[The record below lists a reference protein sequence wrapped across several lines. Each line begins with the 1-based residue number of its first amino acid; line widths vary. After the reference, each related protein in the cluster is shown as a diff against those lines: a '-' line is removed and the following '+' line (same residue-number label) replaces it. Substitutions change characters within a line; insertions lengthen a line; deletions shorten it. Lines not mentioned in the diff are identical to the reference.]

1 MIDLT
6 ASEEIADDA
15 RARANVLRLA
25 AAQALT
31 GANSA
36 VIFATGSIVGATLA
50 PNISLATV
58 PLSMYVLGLAAG
70 TLPTGAISRAYGR
83 RAAFIIGTG
92 CGVLTGALGAFAILH
107 GSFWLFCGATFLG
120 GLYGA
125 VAQSYRFA
133 AADGASA
140 AFRPKAVS
148 WVMAGGV
155 FAGVLGPQL
164 VQWTM
169 DVWPPYLFAFSFV
182 MQALVALVAMAVLA
196 GVDAPKPAA
205 TDLHGGRPLF
215 QIARHPRFIA
225 AALCGVIAYP
235 MMNLVMTSAPLAM
248 KMCGLTVS
256 DSNFGIQWH
265 IVAMYGPS
273 FFTGSLI
280 ARFGAPR
287 IVALGLSLEAVA
299 AMIGLS
305 GITAPHF
312 WATLIVL
319 GVGWNFGFVGASALV
334 LETHRPQERNKVQA
348 FNDFL
353 VFGMMAIGSFS
364 SGQLLANYGWSAVN
378 MVVFPPVLL
387 GLAVLSFVSFAKRR
401 AKLRAGGRVSRA
413 QYLEW
418 LPSADSS
425 LAIEVF
431 FRPVD
436 HAVRVTARRS
446 KKRWT
451 PPITP
456 SSTRPP
462 SATRAGASC
471 WSASCSRRLAGGSAS
486 TARASMSPNCTGC
499 AAGRRR

>member
-1 MIDLT
+1 MRLTGRRMARAASVDCVAACLHSAVNQQGWRSSGLWVEVPMIDMSAT
-6 ASEEIADDA
+6 DEIADDA
-15 RARANVLRLA
+15 RARSNVVRLA

-50 PNISLATV
+50 PDISLATV
-58 PLSMYVLGLAAG
+58 PLSMFVVGLAAG

-83 RAAFIIGTG
+83 RVAFIIGTG
-92 CGVLTGALGAFAILH
+92 CGVLTGLLAAYAILR
-107 GSFWLFCGATFLG
+107 GSFALFCCATFVG

-125 VAQSYRFA
+125 VSQSYRFA

-140 AFRPKAVS
+140 AYRPKAVS

-169 DVWPPYLFAFSFV
+169 DIWPPYLFAFSFV
-182 MQALVALVAMAVLA
+182 AQAGVAVVAMIVLS
-196 GVDAPKPAA
+196 GVDAPKPAPA
-205 TDLHGGRPLF
+205 DLHGGRPLLE
-215 QIARHPRFIA
+215 IARQPRFMA
-225 AALCGVIAYP
+225 AAICGVVSYP

-248 KMCGLTVS
+248 KMCGLSVS

-280 ARFGAPR
+280 GRFGAPK
-287 IVALGLSLEAVA
+287 IVALGLSLEAA
-299 AMIGLS
+299 AAAIGLS
-305 GITAPHF
+305 GITAMHF

-319 GVGWNFGFVGASALV
+319 GVGWNFSFVGASALV

-353 VFGMMAIGSFS
+353 VFGTMALGSFA

-378 MVVFPPVLL
+378 IVVFPPVLL
-387 GLAVLSFVSFAKRR
+387 GLAVLTLASFA
-401 AKLRAGGRVSRA
+401 
-413 QYLEW
+413 
-418 LPSADSS
+418 
-425 LAIEVF
+425 
-431 FRPVD
+431 
-436 HAVRVTARRS
+436 
-446 KKRWT
+446 
-451 PPITP
+451 
-456 SSTRPP
+456 
-462 SATRAGASC
+462 
-471 WSASCSRRLAGGSAS
+471 
-486 TARASMSPNCTGC
+486 
-499 AAGRRR
+499 RRRKRLQPISEFPDPSI

>member
-1 MIDLT
+1 MIDVT
-6 ASEEIADDA
+6 AADEIADDA
-15 RARANVLRLA
+15 RARSNVARLA

-50 PNISLATV
+50 PDISLATV
-58 PLSMYVLGLAAG
+58 PLSMYVVGLAAG

-83 RAAFIIGTG
+83 RVAFIIGAG
-92 CGVLTGALGAFAILH
+92 CGMLTGLLGAYAILR
-107 GSFWLFCGATFLG
+107 GSFVLFCFATFLG

-125 VAQSYRFA
+125 VSQSYRFA

-169 DVWPPYLFAFSFV
+169 DIWPPYLFAFSFL
-182 MQALVALVAMAVLA
+182 MQAAVALIAMAILV
-196 GVDAPKPAA
+196 GVDAPKPAPA
-205 TDLHGGRPLF
+205 DLHGGRPLLE
-215 QIARHPRFIA
+215 IARQPRFIA
-225 AALCGVIAYP
+225 AAFCGIVSYP

-248 KMCGLTVS
+248 QMCGLSVS

-280 ARFGAPR
+280 ARFGAPK
-287 IVALGLSLEAVA
+287 IVALGLVLEAAGAV
-299 AMIGLS
+299 IGLS
-305 GITAPHF
+305 GITAMHF

-319 GVGWNFGFVGASALV
+319 GVGWNLSFVGASALV

-353 VFGMMAIGSFS
+353 VFGMMAVGSFA

-378 MVVFPPVLL
+378 LVVFPPVLL
-387 GLAVLSFVSFAKRR
+387 GLAVLAFASLARRR
-401 AKLRAGGRVSRA
+401 ARSRA
-413 QYLEW
+413 VPEF
-418 LPSADSS
+418 PDPG
-425 LAIEVF
+425 I
-431 FRPVD
+431 
-436 HAVRVTARRS
+436 
-446 KKRWT
+446 
-451 PPITP
+451 
-456 SSTRPP
+456 
-462 SATRAGASC
+462 
-471 WSASCSRRLAGGSAS
+471 
-486 TARASMSPNCTGC
+486 
-499 AAGRRR
+499 

>member
-1 MIDLT
+1 MPMLDTT
-6 ASEEIADDA
+6 ATQEIADDA
-15 RARANVLRLA
+15 RARSNVLRLA
-25 AAQALT
+25 ASQALT

-50 PNISLATV
+50 PTISLATV

-83 RAAFIIGTG
+83 RTAFLIGTF
-92 CGVLTGALGAFAILH
+92 CGVLTGALGAFAILNA
-107 GSFWLFCGATFLG
+107 SFWLFCCATFLG

-125 VAQSYRFA
+125 VSQSYRFA

-140 AFRPKAVS
+140 TFRPKAVS

-169 DVWPPYLFAFSFV
+169 DIWPPYLFAFSFLV
-182 MQALVALVAMAVLA
+182 QAAVAVVAMVILA
-196 GVDAPKPAA
+196 GVDLPKPAPA
-205 TDLHGGRPLF
+205 DLHGGRPLF
-215 QIARHPRFIA
+215 AIVRQPRFIA

-235 MMNLVMTSAPLAM
+235 VMNLVMTSAPLAM

-256 DSNFGIQWH
+256 DSNFGLQWH

-273 FFTGSLI
+273 FFTGALI

-287 IVALGLSLEAVA
+287 IVAVGLSLEAVGA
-299 AMIGLS
+299 TIGLS
-305 GITAPHF
+305 GITAVHF
-312 WATLIVL
+312 WATLMVL

-334 LETHRPQERNKVQA
+334 LETHLPQERNKVQA

-353 VFGMMAIGSFS
+353 VFGMMAVGSFA

-387 GLAVLSFVSFAKRR
+387 GLAVLSFASFAKRR
-401 AKLRAGGRVSRA
+401 A
-413 QYLEW
+413 
-418 LPSADSS
+418 S
-425 LAIEVF
+425 LQA
-431 FRPVD
+431 VD
-436 HAVRVTARRS
+436 EFPDHG
-446 KKRWT
+446 
-451 PPITP
+451 I
-456 SSTRPP
+456 
-462 SATRAGASC
+462 
-471 WSASCSRRLAGGSAS
+471 
-486 TARASMSPNCTGC
+486 
-499 AAGRRR
+499 

>member
-1 MIDLT
+1 MLDVT
-6 ASEEIADDA
+6 SADEIADDV
-15 RARANVLRLA
+15 RVRSNVVRLA

-50 PNISLATV
+50 PDMSFATV
-58 PLSMYVLGLAAG
+58 PISMYVVGLAAG
-70 TLPTGAISRAYGR
+70 TLPTGAISRRFGR
-83 RAAFIIGTG
+83 RAAFVVGTG
-92 CGVLTGALGAFAILH
+92 LGTLTGLIGSFAILH
-107 GSFWLFCGATFLG
+107 ASFALFCLATFLG
-120 GLYGA
+120 GLYGS

-140 AFRPKAVS
+140 AYRPKAVS

-169 DVWPPYLFAFSFV
+169 DIWSPYLFAFSFLV
-182 MQALVALVAMAVLA
+182 QAAVALVAMGIVA
-196 GVDAPKPAA
+196 GVDMPKPAPA
-205 TDLHGGRPLF
+205 DLHGGRPLLTIVT
-215 QIARHPRFIA
+215 QPRFIA
-225 AALCGVIAYP
+225 AALCGVISYP

-248 KMCGLTVS
+248 KMCGLSLS

-273 FFTGSLI
+273 FFTGALI
-280 ARFGAPR
+280 ARFGAPK
-287 IVALGLSLEAVA
+287 IVAAGLLLEAGA
-299 AMIGLS
+299 ATIGLS
-305 GITAPHF
+305 GITAMHF

-319 GVGWNFGFVGASALV
+319 GIGWNFSFIGASALV

-387 GLAVLSFVSFAKRR
+387 GLAALSLASFA
-401 AKLRAGGRVSRA
+401 
-413 QYLEW
+413 
-418 LPSADSS
+418 
-425 LAIEVF
+425 
-431 FRPVD
+431 
-436 HAVRVTARRS
+436 
-446 KKRWT
+446 
-451 PPITP
+451 
-456 SSTRPP
+456 
-462 SATRAGASC
+462 
-471 WSASCSRRLAGGSAS
+471 
-486 TARASMSPNCTGC
+486 
-499 AAGRRR
+499 RRRKARLESAMGEFPDAI

>member
-1 MIDLT
+1 MIDVT
-6 ASEEIADDA
+6 AVDEISGDV
-15 RARANVLRLA
+15 RARSNVVRLA

-50 PNISLATV
+50 PSISLATV
-58 PLSMYVLGLAAG
+58 PLSMYVVGLAAG

-83 RAAFIIGTG
+83 RVAFIIGTG
-92 CGVLTGALGAFAILH
+92 CGALTGLLGAFAILR
-107 GSFWLFCGATFLG
+107 GSFVLFCCATFLG

-125 VAQSYRFA
+125 VSQSYRFA

-169 DVWPPYLFAFSFV
+169 DIWPPYLFAFSFV
-182 MQALVALVAMAVLA
+182 VQAAVALIAMAVLV
-196 GVDAPKPAA
+196 GVDAPKPAPS
-205 TDLHGGRPLF
+205 DLHGGRPLVDIVR
-215 QIARHPRFIA
+215 QPRFIA
-225 AALCGVIAYP
+225 AALCGIVSYP

-248 KMCGLTVS
+248 KMCGLSVS

-287 IVALGLSLEAVA
+287 IVALGLSLEAA
-299 AMIGLS
+299 GAMIGLS
-305 GITAPHF
+305 GITAMHF

-319 GVGWNFGFVGASALV
+319 GVGWNFSFVGASALV

-353 VFGMMAIGSFS
+353 VFGMMAVGSFS

-387 GLAVLSFVSFAKRR
+387 GLAVLVAASFAKRR
-401 AKLRAGGRVSRA
+401 AAPQQVP
-413 QYLEW
+413 EFPD
-418 LPSADSS
+418 PS
-425 LAIEVF
+425 I
-431 FRPVD
+431 
-436 HAVRVTARRS
+436 
-446 KKRWT
+446 
-451 PPITP
+451 
-456 SSTRPP
+456 
-462 SATRAGASC
+462 
-471 WSASCSRRLAGGSAS
+471 
-486 TARASMSPNCTGC
+486 
-499 AAGRRR
+499 

>member
-1 MIDLT
+1 MIDMT
-6 ASEEIADDA
+6 AADEIAGDA
-15 RARANVLRLA
+15 GARSNVVRLA

-50 PNISLATV
+50 PDISLATV

-83 RAAFIIGTG
+83 RTAFIIGTF
-92 CGVLTGALGAFAILH
+92 CGVLTGALAAVAVLYA
-107 GSFWLFCGATFLG
+107 SFWLFCGATFLG

-133 AADGASA
+133 AADGGSA
-140 AFRPKAVS
+140 AYRSKAVS

-169 DVWPPYLFAFSFV
+169 DIWPPFLFAFSFV
-182 MQALVALVAMAVLA
+182 VQAAVALVAMAIVA
-196 GVDAPKPAA
+196 GVEAPKPAPS
-205 TDLHGGRPLF
+205 DFHGGRPLF
-215 QIARHPRFIA
+215 EIVRQPRFIA

-248 KMCGLTVS
+248 KMCGLSVS

-287 IVALGLSLEAVA
+287 IVALGLSLEAA
-299 AMIGLS
+299 GAMIGLS
-305 GITAPHF
+305 GITAMHF

-353 VFGMMAIGSFS
+353 VFGTMALGSFS

-378 MVVFPPVLL
+378 IVVFPPVLL
-387 GLAVLSFVSFAKRR
+387 GLAVLAVASFAKQR
-401 AKLRAGGRVSRA
+401 AASQQVP
-413 QYLEW
+413 EFPD
-418 LPSADSS
+418 PS
-425 LAIEVF
+425 I
-431 FRPVD
+431 
-436 HAVRVTARRS
+436 
-446 KKRWT
+446 
-451 PPITP
+451 
-456 SSTRPP
+456 
-462 SATRAGASC
+462 
-471 WSASCSRRLAGGSAS
+471 
-486 TARASMSPNCTGC
+486 
-499 AAGRRR
+499 

>member
-1 MIDLT
+1 MNQCGSRPGACRAGMPMLDTT
-6 ASEEIADDA
+6 ATQEVANDA
-15 RARANVLRLA
+15 RARANVLRLD

-50 PNISLATV
+50 PTISLATV

-83 RAAFIIGTG
+83 RVAFIIGTF

-107 GSFWLFCGATFLG
+107 ASFWLFCCATFLG

-125 VAQSYRFA
+125 VSQSYRFA

-155 FAGVLGPQL
+155 
-164 VQWTM
+164 
-169 DVWPPYLFAFSFV
+169 
-182 MQALVALVAMAVLA
+182 
-196 GVDAPKPAA
+196 
-205 TDLHGGRPLF
+205 
-215 QIARHPRFIA
+215 
-225 AALCGVIAYP
+225 IAYP

-248 KMCGLTVS
+248 KMCGLSVS

-280 ARFGAPR
+280 ARFGAPV
-287 IVALGLSLEAVA
+287 IVALGLSLEAA
-299 AMIGLS
+299 GAMIGLS
-305 GITAPHF
+305 GVTALHF
-312 WATLIVL
+312 WATLMVL
-319 GVGWNFGFVGASALV
+319 GLGWNFSFVGASALV

-353 VFGMMAIGSFS
+353 IFGMMAAGSFS

-378 MVVFPPVLL
+378 LVVYPPVLL
-387 GLAVLSFVSFAKRR
+387 GLAVLGFASLARRR
-401 AKLRAGGRVSRA
+401 AAPQQVAEFPDPG
-413 QYLEW
+413 
-418 LPSADSS
+418 
-425 LAIEVF
+425 
-431 FRPVD
+431 
-436 HAVRVTARRS
+436 
-446 KKRWT
+446 
-451 PPITP
+451 
-456 SSTRPP
+456 
-462 SATRAGASC
+462 
-471 WSASCSRRLAGGSAS
+471 
-486 TARASMSPNCTGC
+486 
-499 AAGRRR
+499 